1 VIVKMDAEQLRSAE
15 DAGLSVVCGS
25 IAIDEAG
32 LQTLGIHANS
42 QGDAIIRAAV
52 RLSESFSLDLP
63 QTAGSLADL
72 VQEMQWFQE
81 ELRDRQPPR
90 LSHSCR
96 DSGPGQAQVWI
107 T

>member
-1 VIVKMDAEQLRSAE
+1 MASYSGSAGANQGPVGVIVKMDAEQLRSAE

-63 QTAGSLADL
+63 QAAGSLADL

-81 ELRDRQPPR
+81 E
-90 LSHSCR
+90 
-96 DSGPGQAQVWI
+96 G
-107 T
+107 